1 VPASA
6 ESPYGLDN
14 SRAPTP
20 NFVSYLAGRP
30 DALVQEEGGEMQW
43 EFLAVLILGIPVIL
57 FPVVLV
63 WFLNLGGVY
72 DAIQRRRRRA
82 AARRPFGNEA
92 KRGGDRQATVRN
104 ANRGW

>member
-1 VPASA
+1 
-6 ESPYGLDN
+6 
-14 SRAPTP
+14 
-20 NFVSYLAGRP
+20 
-30 DALVQEEGGEMQW
+30 MQW

-72 DAIQRRRRRA
+72 DAIRRRRRRA

-92 KRGGDRQATVRN
+92 KRG
-104 ANRGW
+104 